1 MYVYIS
7 IFLILEVYE
16 NFLEIYFQIS
26 SIYADALVYIPNNC
40 TRRHV
45 YYSTDLQMDVKRS
58 KLQFSVFII
67 LLKSVYSI
75 LFFFFLITSRLGM
88 PVSFK
93 YTPKFNR
100 NTDWMFLSI
109 WSCKAIN
116 QNNYNLKFV
125 FKCFLFCCHLME

>member
-1 MYVYIS
+1 MYAYVS
-7 IFLILEVYE
+7 IFLILEVYK

-26 SIYADALVYIPNNC
+26 SIYADALVHTPNNC

-45 YYSTDLQMDVKRS
+45 YYSTDLQMDVNRS
-58 KLQFSVFII
+58 KLQFSVFIM
-67 LLKSVYSI
+67 LLKSVT
-75 LFFFFLITSRLGM
+75 LFCHFFKITSRLGM
-88 PVSFK
+88 PASFK

-100 NTDWMFLSI
+100 STDWMFLSI
-109 WSCKAIN
+109 WSCNAMN